1 MIFGV
6 PVRSIRTK
14 FLLVGSAAVLLSGS
28 VSFFL
33 AAEQR
38 RQLEDQLRSSAVNL
52 ARQTEF
58 VMAPLIAFDSR
69 DEMKKALELLR
80 INPDFAW
87 ASVSGETGTPLV
99 SVGGAPLT
107 SCDGKSGEQLSDNG
121 GFLRVSTPILDG
133 GKTWGC
139 LQLGISEER
148 SRHDAKRLWTS
159 RVYRDVWWDHTFN
172 GSASPGCDNARSIG
186 IGRDQAISPM
196 EENRLRHYGRVRP
209 AAGDVQGDKVC
220 HQSIFLD

>member
-14 FLLVGSAAVLLSGS
+14 FLLVGFAAVLLSGS

-69 DEMKKALELLR
+69 DEMKKALALLHT
-80 INPDFAW
+80 NPDFAW
-87 ASVSGETGTPLV
+87 AIVFDEAGTPLV
-99 SVGGAPLT
+99 SVGAAPLIR
-107 SCDGKSGEQLSDNG
+107 CDGKSGEQLSDSG
-121 GFLRVSTPILDG
+121 GILRVSTPIVDG

-139 LQLGISEER
+139 FQLGISDER
-148 SRHDAKRLWTS
+148 S
-159 RVYRDVWWDHTFN
+159 
-172 GSASPGCDNARSIG
+172 
-186 IGRDQAISPM
+186 
-196 EENRLRHYGRVRP
+196 
-209 AAGDVQGDKVC
+209 
-220 HQSIFLD
+220 